1 MARPKLPLEMPL
13 IGRNDAETMARR
25 TYVAVKEFQGAFD
38 ELERAIGMY
47 HLGKLL
53 GWKVLVILHN
63 KRTIRKYE
71 EILRIKV
78 REDFPE
84 TGAFAEKSL
93 AYDWA
98 HRYDAFWKVASGER
112 IVPNR
117 RQLRKG

>member
-1 MARPKLPLEMPL
+1 MARAKLNLKMPAS
-13 IGRNDAETMARR
+13 GADDARAMARR

-53 GWKVLVILHN
+53 GWKVLLLIHN

-71 EILRIKV
+71 KILQIKV
-78 REDFPE
+78 REEFPE
-84 TGAFAEKSL
+84 TGPFAEKSL

-112 IVPNR
+112 VVPNR
-117 RQLRKG
+117 RHLRKG